1 MKAVAKL
8 AAFEISTREDVMSAT
23 EVEIHARL
31 VVRNDGLITEVEEVP
46 IKSLIETVVGECVT
60 LQPMGK
66 TKEVAE

>member
-31 VVRNDGLITEVEEVP
+31 VVRTDGLIMAVDVVP
-46 IKSLIETVVGECVT
+46 IKSIIETVVGECVT
-60 LQPMGK
+60 LNPRGK
-66 TKEVAE
+66 AKEVAE